1 MSLAAVC
8 GHSMSRL
15 LLEPAPSVVNILHNN
30 LHCSSVQVQCAR
42 LLGAQ
47 CCEYFAQAP
56 QSPGPGPGILHT
68 TPSSHHCFLALV
80 NQIVLIEIWKFANR
94 QYNFRTAISEQ
105 SWEHLGF
112 LSPHLRTGSQILSFS
127 MCQQGSSLLW
137 GSYQTKSPADDN
149 VILKYGS
156 TTRRILWNF
165 RKMSLMT
172 VLIQLE
178 SDSSSSTRSKNCRK
192 C

>member
-1 MSLAAVC
+1 MSPASVC

-30 LHCSSVQVQCAR
+30 LHSLQVQCAR

-80 NQIVLIEIWKFANR
+80 NQIVLIEI
-94 QYNFRTAISEQ
+94 
-105 SWEHLGF
+105 
-112 LSPHLRTGSQILSFS
+112 
-127 MCQQGSSLLW
+127 
-137 GSYQTKSPADDN
+137 
-149 VILKYGS
+149 
-156 TTRRILWNF
+156 
-165 RKMSLMT
+165 
-172 VLIQLE
+172 
-178 SDSSSSTRSKNCRK
+178 
-192 C
+192 

>member
-112 LSPHLRTGSQILSFS
+112 LSPHLRTGSQQSPFFLQVS
-127 MCQQGSSLLW
+127 
-137 GSYQTKSPADDN
+137 TKFREN
-149 VILKYGS
+149 VHNI
-156 TTRRILWNF
+156 RRRAVNIRMHINKDHPCF
-165 RKMSLMT
+165 ED
-172 VLIQLE
+172 LIKPNRLQMIM
-178 SDSSSSTRSKNCRK
+178 
-192 C
+192 

>member
-8 GHSMSRL
+8 GHSMPRL
-15 LLEPAPSVVNILHNN
+15 LLEPAPSVVNILDNN

-80 NQIVLIEIWKFANR
+80 NQILLIEI
-94 QYNFRTAISEQ
+94 
-105 SWEHLGF
+105 
-112 LSPHLRTGSQILSFS
+112 
-127 MCQQGSSLLW
+127 
-137 GSYQTKSPADDN
+137 
-149 VILKYGS
+149 
-156 TTRRILWNF
+156 
-165 RKMSLMT
+165 
-172 VLIQLE
+172 
-178 SDSSSSTRSKNCRK
+178 
-192 C
+192 